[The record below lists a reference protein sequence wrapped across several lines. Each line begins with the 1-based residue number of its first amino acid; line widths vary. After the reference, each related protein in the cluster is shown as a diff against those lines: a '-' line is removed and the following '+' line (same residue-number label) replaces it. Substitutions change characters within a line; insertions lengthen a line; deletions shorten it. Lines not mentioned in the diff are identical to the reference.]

1 MARLFDYDELKRK
14 YETIMDSVTLSTE
27 SYDYIAKYKSRSA
40 NEIYINDY
48 DRFDIFLSHSYR
60 DKDIIPYIKKEL
72 ESMGILYVDGIV
84 DKLLNRDKVPKG
96 YSKRLYQKGLEPG
109 LNFIFGKFLG
119 NFTKFQRWNALGIGE
134 YLEWV

>member
-27 SYDYIAKYKSRSA
+27 SYDYIAEYESRSA

-60 DKDIIPYIKKEL
+60 ED
-72 ESMGILYVDGIV
+72 
-84 DKLLNRDKVPKG
+84 
-96 YSKRLYQKGLEPG
+96 
-109 LNFIFGKFLG
+109 
-119 NFTKFQRWNALGIGE
+119 
-134 YLEWV
+134 